1 MAEAGAEAG
10 ARVCVGVVGA
20 PHGVRGEVRVASHTQ
35 DPLDLGAYG
44 PLETE
49 DGRRLEVKAVRPG
62 KNVVIATFE
71 GITDRN
77 AAEALRNRRLY
88 VARDRLPEPAEDEFY
103 HADLIGLR
111 AETADGLL
119 LGTVLAVQ
127 DFGGGDL
134 LELRLAGSRRTAYLP
149 FTRAVVPVVDVKGGR
164 LVVDPP
170 AGLLDD
176 GPPGNGGRQQDGTE

>member
-1 MAEAGAEAG
+1 MADPD

-20 PHGVRGEVRVASHTQ
+20 PHGVRGEVRVASHTAN
-35 DPLDLGAYG
+35 PLDLGAYG

-49 DGRRLEVKAVRPG
+49 DGRRLRLRRVRPG
-62 KNVVIATFE
+62 KNVVIASFE
-71 GITDRN
+71 GITDRD
-77 AAEALRNRRLY
+77 AAAALKNRRLY
-88 VARDRLPEPAEDEFY
+88 VARDRLPEPDEDEFY

-111 AETADGLL
+111 AETADGAI

-134 LELRLAGSRRTAYLP
+134 LELKLAGSSRTAYLP
-149 FTRAVVPVVDVKGGR
+149 FTRAVVPVVDVIGGR

-176 GPPGNGGRQQDGTE
+176 GAPGDGGTQQDGTE